1 MQANPYIIAGASSG
15 IGFSLAQQLISE
27 GHQVV
32 GLSRIPG
39 PLAGESGYT
48 HLSWDAI
55 QEDVPELPSIA
66 AGLVYA
72 PGSILLK
79 PFGRLTEADFIEHFR
94 LNVTGAVSLLQK
106 AYPAL
111 RKGNAS
117 VVLFS
122 TVAVKTGMPYHSLIS
137 SVKGSIEGLVKALA
151 AEWAPHIRVN
161 AVAPSL
167 TATAL
172 AGRLTD
178 TDEKIKASAE
188 RHPLKRIGQPQD
200 IAAAVRFLLS
210 SQSGWI
216 TGQILPVDGGISAIR
231 NI

>member
-1 MQANPYIIAGASSG
+1 MQTSPYIIAGASSG

-32 GLSRIPG
+32 GLSRSPG

-48 HLSWDAI
+48 HLSWDAMH
-55 QEDVPELPSIA
+55 EEVPELPSIA

-79 PFGRLTEADFIEHFR
+79 PFGRLT
-94 LNVTGAVSLLQK
+94 
-106 AYPAL
+106 
-111 RKGNAS
+111 
-117 VVLFS
+117 
-122 TVAVKTGMPYHSLIS
+122 
-137 SVKGSIEGLVKALA
+137 
-151 AEWAPHIRVN
+151 
-161 AVAPSL
+161 
-167 TATAL
+167 
-172 AGRLTD
+172 D
-178 TDEKIKASAE
+178 TEEIIKASAE
-188 RHPLKRIGQPQD
+188 RHPLKRIGQPGD

-231 NI
+231 SI